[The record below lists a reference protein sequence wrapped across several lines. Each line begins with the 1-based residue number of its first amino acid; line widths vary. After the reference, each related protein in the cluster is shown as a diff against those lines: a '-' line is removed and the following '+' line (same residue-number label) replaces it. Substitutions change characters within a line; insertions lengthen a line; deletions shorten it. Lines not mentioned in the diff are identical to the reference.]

1 MFTQYTYFFIHSE
14 LRLGCIR
21 KIILFYNFQNL
32 KKNIMNRRFLGLSF
46 FLVAQVILQL
56 KLELFKP
63 TIVYNVTS
71 LITF

>member
-1 MFTQYTYFFIHSE
+1 
-14 LRLGCIR
+14 
-21 KIILFYNFQNL
+21 
-32 KKNIMNRRFLGLSF
+32 MNRRFLGLSF

-63 TIVYNVTS
+63 TIVYTVTS